1 MQSFP
6 NTKIGFFFMSRE
18 KLTGRTKQKKE
29 MEMFMAKPV
38 GLLIGR
44 FQPFHFGHMAAIEYA
59 LKRVDHLYI
68 LVGSSQK
75 SHESSNPFTAGE
87 RILMIRNALIDR
99 RIDAKRYLI
108 IPIPDAIGHAVWT
121 AFIDQVV
128 PDYDIV
134 FSNNKLTI
142 QLFRE
147 KGVQVIE
154 PPLFKRKNYSATE
167 VRRRI
172 IASEDWKSLVPLA
185 VTKVVEPIIKKG
197 RFKALD

>member
-1 MQSFP
+1 
-6 NTKIGFFFMSRE
+6 
-18 KLTGRTKQKKE
+18 LD
-29 MEMFMAKPV
+29 KPV

-44 FQPFHFGHMAAIEYA
+44 FQPLHYGHLKSINYA

-75 SHESSNPFTAGE
+75 SHELRNPFTAGE
-87 RILMIRNALIDR
+87 RILMIRNALIDER
-99 RIDAKRYLI
+99 LDAKRYLI

-128 PDYDIV
+128 PKYDVV
-134 FSNNKLTI
+134 FSNDRLTI

-154 PPLFKRKNYSATE
+154 PDLYDRKVYSATE

-172 IASEDWKSLVPLA
+172 MEGENWKSLVPPA
-185 VTKVVEPIIKKG
+185 VAKVVGPIIKKG
-197 RFKALD
+197 RFKALE